1 MDFPAVFTSKSGT
14 RGKALNRRSLRRKAL
29 RAPIS
34 IQQPAVG
41 GYTHMLPSP
50 HTVYVERAVGVQKGN
65 GKPVPKLEIKTS
77 PNPLI
82 LWVGEDYDNLFAG
95 GALYGFDCRW
105 SDGLDLSILS
115 HAKCIVVSCA
125 ETIDKLFNFI
135 NFACEYGIPSI
146 WLNRSL
152 PPEVSFWSLNK
163 HFHVDDSMYFWRDVC
178 HLTK

>member
-1 MDFPAVFTSKSGT
+1 MNLPIGFVSKSGS
-14 RGKALNRRSLRRKAL
+14 RGKALNRRDLKRKAL

-34 IQQPAVG
+34 IKQPAVAR
-41 GYTHMLPSP
+41 YTHMLPP
-50 HTVYVERAVGVQKGN
+50 
-65 GKPVPKLEIKTS
+65 

-115 HAKCIVVSCA
+115 YAKCIVVSCA

-152 PPEVSFWSLNK
+152 PPEVSFWSLNR
-163 HFHVDDSMYFWRDVC
+163 HFHIDDSMYFWRDVC

>member
-1 MDFPAVFTSKSGT
+1 MSLPTVFVSKSGT

-34 IQQPAVG
+34 IKQSAVG

-50 HTVYVERAVGVQKGN
+50 HTVY
-65 GKPVPKLEIKTS
+65 GKPVPKLEIKIS

-105 SDGLDLSILS
+105 SDGLDLSALS
-115 HAKCIVVSCA
+115 HVKCIVVSCA
-125 ETIDKLFNFI
+125 EIIDKLFNFI
-135 NFACEYGIPSI
+135 NFACECGIPSI

-152 PPEVSFWSLNK
+152 PPEVAFWSLNR

>member
-1 MDFPAVFTSKSGT
+1 MSIPTVFVSKSGT

-50 HTVYVERAVGVQKGN
+50 HIVY

-82 LWVGEDYDNLFAG
+82 FWVGKDYDNLFAG

-105 SDGLDLSILS
+105 SDGLDLSVLS
-115 HAKCIVVSCA
+115 YAKCIVVSCVDVA
-125 ETIDKLFNFI
+125 DKFSNFI

-146 WLNRSL
+146 WLHRHL
-152 PPEVSFWSLNK
+152 PPEVNFWNFSYHLHIEDPNL
-163 HFHVDDSMYFWRDVC
+163 FWRDLC
-178 HLTK
+178 RLTA